1 MKTETEKE
9 ATSRPGR
16 AFAPMQSQDPSS
28 THFHASKRRSRVC
41 LQCGSVLCAQ
51 DGGEALDLQ
60 HWQRPRLL
68 LLAPLQEP
76 TSGAAMR
83 GARVGGPHVRR
94 EGHATVTTTQPV
106 QALRG

>member
-1 MKTETEKE
+1 MTT
-9 ATSRPGR
+9 ATSGR
-16 AFAPMQSQDPSS
+16 
-28 THFHASKRRSRVC
+28 
-41 LQCGSVLCAQ
+41 
-51 DGGEALDLQ
+51 GGGA
-60 HWQRPRLL
+60 RLL
-68 LLAPLQEP
+68 VLAPLQEP